1 MIFLDIQNKLN
12 DLVDFEKVND
22 DEFKINTDAKFLN
35 GKNIELRVVKNGTKF
50 YLTDNKSTLKYMN
63 ELYEL
68 KSTDVKNC
76 IQAVL
81 KIYNFSMSAGQIQI
95 EIKQEKQIRQL
106 VFDMIMCIG
115 QLANMYAFF
124 EKPE

>member
-1 MIFLDIQNKLN
+1 MIFLDIQNKLSEI
-12 DLVDFEKVND
+12 VDFEKVND
-22 DEFKINTDAKFLN
+22 NEYTIKTKAKLLN
-35 GKNIELRVVKNGTKF
+35 GKNVDLKVVKDGAKF
-50 YLTDNKSTLKYMN
+50 YLTDNKLTLKYMN

-68 KSTDVKNC
+68 KSTDVKSC
-76 IQAVL
+76 IGAVL
-81 KIYNFSMSAGQIQI
+81 KIYNFSMSAG
-95 EIKQEKQIRQL
+95 EIKVEIRQENNISSM

>member
-1 MIFLDIQNKLN
+1 MIFLDIQNKLSEI
-12 DLVDFEKVND
+12 VDFEKVND
-22 DEFKINTDAKFLN
+22 NEYTIKTKAKLLN
-35 GKNIELRVVKNGTKF
+35 GKNIDLKVLKDGSKF
-50 YLTDNKSTLKYMN
+50 YLTDNKLTLKYMN

-68 KSTDVKNC
+68 KSADVKSC
-76 IQAVL
+76 IGAVL
-81 KIYNFSMSAGQIQI
+81 KIYNFSMSAG
-95 EIKQEKQIRQL
+95 EIKVEIRQENNISSM

>member
-1 MIFLDIQNKLN
+1 MIFLDIQNHLTNIFEMKKIN
-12 DLVDFEKVND
+12 DK
-22 DEFKINTDAKFLN
+22 EFKLKSNARFMN
-35 GKNIELRVVKNGTKF
+35 GKDIELKIVCENSRF
-50 YLTDNKSTLKYMN
+50 YLTDNKITLKYMN
-63 ELYEL
+63 DLYDL
-68 KSTDVKNC
+68 KSLDVKNC

-81 KIYNFSMSAGQIQI
+81 KIYNFSMSAGEIRV
-95 EIKQEKQIRQL
+95 EIKHENTITSL